1 VEGGTEHGRA
11 PATMLLKAS
20 PFTDE
25 EVKHLETL
33 AVRAGFALL
42 YTPLTR
48 PASDLTR
55 LVTAQDP
62 AAVWRTLASDVSP
75 TRDDRPFFFNT
86 VRPSRLADVRLGWND
101 EWQKTNLGT
110 FVLIGLAVLT
120 PLVTVAFILGP
131 LALAGTRA
139 GPSGARLLWL
149 LGFAGLGLGYVMVE
163 VVLVQKCILFLGHPV
178 YALTVVLFS
187 LLAWS
192 AAGSFLSG
200 RMGEERLGV
209 LLPWILVGVAVLVT
223 AYAFGLS
230 PLFGRWVGLPRPG
243 RVLLAAAVLAPLGVA
258 LGIPMPSALRLLNR
272 VAPRAVPWAWGVN
285 GAASVLGSVGALVV
299 ALLAGFDR
307 ALLLGAL
314 AYVFA
319 LPGLRSLGRSG

>member
-1 VEGGTEHGRA
+1 
-11 PATMLLKAS
+11 M
-20 PFTDE
+20 
-25 EVKHLETL
+25 
-33 AVRAGFALL
+33 LL

-55 LVTAQDP
+55 LATAEDP
-62 AAVWRTLASDVSP
+62 AAVWRTLTSDVSP
-75 TRDDRPFFFNT
+75 TRDDRPFFFHT
-86 VRPSRLADVRLGWND
+86 VRLSRLADVRLGWDD

-131 LALAGTRA
+131 LALSGARA
-139 GPSGARLLWL
+139 GSSGARLPWL
-149 LGFAGLGLGYVMVE
+149 LGFAGLGLGYVVVE

-200 RMGEERLGV
+200 RMAEERLGG
-209 LLPWILVGVAVLVT
+209 LLPPLLIGVAVLVT

-230 PLFGRWVGLPRPG
+230 PLFRRCVGLPRPM
-243 RVLLAAAVLAPLGVA
+243 RLLLAATVLAPLGMA
-258 LGIPMPSALRLLNR
+258 LGAPMPSAIRLLNR
-272 VAPRAVPWAWGVN
+272 AAPRAVPWAWGVN

-307 ALLLGAL
+307 GLLLGAL
-314 AYVFA
+314 AYLLAV
-319 LPGLRSLGRSG
+319 PGLRSLGRSG